1 KLLRYLMERRGRVLT
16 RDQILNAVLGD
27 EIIVVDRVVD
37 VHITSLRKKLEKY
50 GSYILTVRG
59 IGYKFKE

>member
-1 KLLRYLMERRGRVLT
+1 
-16 RDQILNAVLGD
+16 
-27 EIIVVDRVVD
+27 VVD
-37 VHITSLRKKLEKY
+37 VHITSLRKKLGKY